1 MKIRIHDFQ
10 EASREMA
17 FEEPTTE
24 LNGLLDRGPV
34 HDFRF
39 AGPASVHLE
48 YYRSG
53 VDLFLSGG
61 AAVDVVAECA
71 RCLEPFTFRLEVPLS
86 FVLVPRPPF
95 ETKMELQEDDLDL
108 SYYEGEEVDVSPLM
122 GEQLVLSL
130 PTQPLCGEGCKG
142 LCQQCGA
149 NLNAGPCG
157 CREAPGD
164 PRLAVLRDLKVN
176 R

>member
-1 MKIRIHDFQ
+1 MKIRIHDFE
-10 EASREMA
+10 EASRELV

-24 LNGLLDRGPV
+24 LNALLDRGPV

-39 AGPASVHLE
+39 AGPAAVRLE

-53 VDLFLSGG
+53 ADLFLSGR
-61 AAVDVVAECA
+61 ASVDVCADCA
-71 RCLEPFTFRLEVPLS
+71 RCLEQFTFRLDVPLS
-86 FVLVPRPPF
+86 FVLVPRPRF
-95 ETKMELQEDDLDL
+95 EPKSELGEDDLDL

-122 GEQLVLSL
+122 GEQLVLAL

-157 CREAPGD
+157 CREERGD
-164 PRLAVLRDLKVN
+164 PRLAVLRGLKVD